1 MLIPLGQLP
10 CVICCGDQRLLPVDL
25 GVWIHALGVEVAP
38 SIYELADVSM
48 LKLLC
53 SLVKLWIRNVP
64 SRLSLPWE

>member
-1 MLIPLGQLP
+1 M
-10 CVICCGDQRLLPVDL
+10 DL